1 MAQNTNPVYAFDPN
15 GINQNNI
22 IRNERH
28 TVTIKNNYDF
38 NYIVP
43 DYAPFFVNDFK
54 MYTLTQQGAKNYMV
68 EGVDYVFG
76 FRFIQATMRAGKVL
90 YGSVQ
95 FINRKFSGDVYL
107 EYRTVGGIWN
117 IDAQKI
123 NHILSEWMHNPVTT
137 SWEQVADLPQQFPV
151 IEHTHDINKMPGI
164 EELIAEVRKL
174 GSASRES
181 LQESII
187 NQVNLA
193 VGRITKNDIGLG
205 NIRNLSTLP
214 ATKYTDRSEDY
225 YVTPKSVVGIIDN
238 YIKPMIVEHINAR
251 GNVHHL
257 TAADI
262 GAITTLDLNNA
273 LSGKLGKN
281 EKAADT
287 TLMDGRNSQ
296 QLKNWVL
303 EGTSGNTIKFN
314 NLTYPQ
320 MMEDVTNRINSSI
333 QSATGSNN
341 EAIMNRLNST
351 TVGNTQ
357 RFGNKTPDEYA
368 TWLLAKEINATTL
381 NGKNLTTILSEAK
394 NNVNAAQLNG
404 STKEQII
411 ASAKQN
417 VNAARLEGKSVS
429 DLKFEFQR
437 DIVANNVS
445 PVVVDRITQTVRTN
459 IAGNLDAATLGGKS
473 AAAIINEA
481 KNNVTQVGGLTVDQ
495 IVAKSLQQANNSVN
509 SGSFGGKTPQAWREE
524 IRQSHV
530 SDSDQLAGKSLAT
543 IKTEIENENRNAFT
557 KNFVNMGTGVDQL
570 APTANANI
578 LKMGWSNKKQVMT
591 TVDSKNLGYLY
602 RFVKVLTSEDLNTL
616 KGDEHYGFYSQDA
629 NVNATAARNYP
640 EQRAGTLWVMPGAY
654 QGLQF
659 YTVFNTG
666 NTYFRTTEYDGS
678 WGNWML
684 TSVSEN
690 RISHSTTGTDTT
702 KVASEKAVGDLKRAT
717 DTNLDTKV
725 GKEGNQAING
735 QLQVG
740 KQNEWTKILMP
751 SGNGNWIFET
761 LPSSN
766 VTAASKVYPRLNLKY
781 TEGNNVY
788 AVRFPE
794 VTKDETVVYKSY
806 LDTAAAQAINQ
817 AVTKVYNEGG
827 VFKKKITLTPN
838 NSEDLDI
845 LGSASRNSGFKFKE
859 DGSILTKVASKDRV
873 IIEPDGSMTIYTGT
887 GARVLIDNN
896 GNVKSF
902 SAENRMVFNSGDMEN
917 TIINTVKA
925 FLLDSNSNKLKTEFV
940 PPARWS

>member
-1 MAQNTNPVYAFDPN
+1 MTQNTNPVYAFDPN

-22 IRNERH
+22 IQNERH

-54 MYTLTQQGAKNYMV
+54 MYTLTQQGAKNYLV

-137 SWEQVADLPQQFPV
+137 SWEQVADLPTQFPS

-164 EELIAEVRKL
+164 QELIAEIRKL
-174 GSASRES
+174 GSASIQS

-187 NQVNLA
+187 NQVNIA
-193 VGRITKNDIGLG
+193 VARITKNDIGLG

-214 ATKYTDRSEDY
+214 ATNYTDRSEDY

-238 YIKPMIVEHINAR
+238 YIKPLIVDHINAR
-251 GNVHHL
+251 GNVHGL

-262 GAITTLDLNNA
+262 GAITTLDLSNA

-303 EGTSGNTIKFN
+303 EGNAANTIKFN
-314 NLTYPQ
+314 NLTYVQ
-320 MMEDVTNRINSSI
+320 MMEDVTNRINASI
-333 QSATGSNN
+333 ESATGNNN
-341 EAIMNRLNST
+341 EAILNRLNNT

-417 VNAARLEGKSVS
+417 VNATQLEGKSVA

-437 DIVANNVS
+437 DFVANNIS
-445 PVVVDRITQTVRTN
+445 NTAIDKITQTVRTN
-459 IAGNLDAATLGGKS
+459 IAGSLDASTLGGKS
-473 AAAIINEA
+473 ATAIINEA

-509 SGSFGGKTPQAWREE
+509 AGSFGGKTPTAWREE
-524 IRQSHV
+524 IRQSRV

-543 IKTEIENENRNAFT
+543 IKSEIETENRNTFT

-591 TVDSKNLGYLY
+591 TVDSKNLGYLF

-616 KGDEHYGFYSQDA
+616 KGDEHYGFYSQEN
-629 NVNATAARNYP
+629 NVNATTDRNYP

-659 YTVFNTG
+659 YTTHASG
-666 NTYFRTTEYDGS
+666 NTYFRSTENNGS
-678 WGNWML
+678 WGNWVL
-684 TSVSEN
+684 TSVTDS
-690 RISHSTTGTDTT
+690 RISHSTTGTDTN
-702 KVASEKAVGDLKRAT
+702 KLASEKAVGDLKRFT
-717 DTNLDTKV
+717 DTGLNTKV
-725 GKEGNQAING
+725 GKEGNQEING

-740 KQNEWTKILMP
+740 KQNEWTKIQMP
-751 SGNGNWIFET
+751 SGNGKWIFET
-761 LPSSN
+761 LPTSN
-766 VTAASKVYPRLNLKY
+766 VTGATKVYPRLNLKY
-781 TEGNNVY
+781 SEGENNYLVQ
-788 AVRFPE
+788 FPE
-794 VTKDETVVYKSY
+794 VTKDETLVYKSY
-806 LDTAAAQAINQ
+806 LDTANAQAINQ
-817 AVTKVYNEGG
+817 AVAKVYNEGG

-838 NSEDLDI
+838 NSADLDI

-859 DGSILTKVASKDRV
+859 DGSILTKVAGKDRV
-873 IIEPDGSMTIYTGT
+873 TIEPDGSMTIYTGT
-887 GARVLIDNN
+887 GARVVITSN
-896 GNVKSF
+896 GNVNSYSAANELVF
-902 SAENRMVFNSGDMEN
+902 STGDMEKIIVN
-917 TIINTVKA
+917 TIKS
-925 FLLDSNSNKLKTEFV
+925 FLLDSNSNKLKTEFI

>member
-1 MAQNTNPVYAFDPN
+1 M
-15 GINQNNI
+15 
-22 IRNERH
+22 
-28 TVTIKNNYDF
+28 
-38 NYIVP
+38 
-43 DYAPFFVNDFK
+43 
-54 MYTLTQQGAKNYMV
+54 
-68 EGVDYVFG
+68 
-76 FRFIQATMRAGKVL
+76 
-90 YGSVQ
+90 
-95 FINRKFSGDVYL
+95 
-107 EYRTVGGIWN
+107 
-117 IDAQKI
+117 
-123 NHILSEWMHNPVTT
+123 
-137 SWEQVADLPQQFPV
+137 
-151 IEHTHDINKMPGI
+151 
-164 EELIAEVRKL
+164 
-174 GSASRES
+174 
-181 LQESII
+181 
-187 NQVNLA
+187 
-193 VGRITKNDIGLG
+193 
-205 NIRNLSTLP
+205 
-214 ATKYTDRSEDY
+214 
-225 YVTPKSVVGIIDN
+225 
-238 YIKPMIVEHINAR
+238 NA
-251 GNVHHL
+251 
-257 TAADI
+257 
-262 GAITTLDLNNA
+262 
-273 LSGKLGKN
+273 
-281 EKAADT
+281 
-287 TLMDGRNSQ
+287 
-296 QLKNWVL
+296 
-303 EGTSGNTIKFN
+303 
-314 NLTYPQ
+314 
-320 MMEDVTNRINSSI
+320 
-333 QSATGSNN
+333 
-341 EAIMNRLNST
+341 
-351 TVGNTQ
+351 
-357 RFGNKTPDEYA
+357 
-368 TWLLAKEINATTL
+368 
-381 NGKNLTTILSEAK
+381 
-394 NNVNAAQLNG
+394 
-404 STKEQII
+404 
-411 ASAKQN
+411 
-417 VNAARLEGKSVS
+417 
-429 DLKFEFQR
+429 
-437 DIVANNVS
+437 
-445 PVVVDRITQTVRTN
+445 
-459 IAGNLDAATLGGKS
+459 
-473 AAAIINEA
+473 
-481 KNNVTQVGGLTVDQ
+481 
-495 IVAKSLQQANNSVN
+495 
-509 SGSFGGKTPQAWREE
+509 GSFGGKTPQAWREE

-629 NVNATAARNYP
+629 NVNATTARNYP

-659 YTVFNTG
+659 YTAFSTG

-717 DTNLDTKV
+717 DTNLGTKV

-845 LGSASRNSGFKFKE
+845 LGSAARNSGFKFKE
-859 DGSILTKVASKDRV
+859 DGSILTKIASKDRV

-902 SAENRMVFNSGDMEN
+902 SADNRMVFNSGDMEN